1 MISRGAPPRVPPS
14 LAARYPPNG
23 IAMCLSPLKGSG
35 PHVTER
41 EMSVTAKAWRTT
53 AADMELISSKK
64 RKFCSEI
71 ENEGYGGGE
80 VEPSP
85 ENSASTAASTTCG
98 GFYEHEE
105 CSSGVVKKRSSDL
118 EIVDLQSECFRTESS
133 TSIARVFREA
143 TPTSDFYG
151 DSDQVSLHPIFT
163 VEGKKSTPPVN
174 SRRKIVKLSPS
185 PSDLEEFFAAAEK
198 YDQKRFVEK
207 YNYDIIRDVPL
218 EGKYQWVR
226 LHP

>member
-1 MISRGAPPRVPPS
+1 
-14 LAARYPPNG
+14 
-23 IAMCLSPLKGSG
+23 
-35 PHVTER
+35 
-41 EMSVTAKAWRTT
+41 MSVTAKAWRTT

-80 VEPSP
+80 VDPSP
-85 ENSASTAASTTCG
+85 ENSASPAESTTCG

-105 CSSGVVKKRSSDL
+105 CSSGVVKKISSDL
-118 EIVDLQSECFRTESS
+118 EIVDLQSECFGTEIS
-133 TSIARVFREA
+133 TSITRVFSREA

-151 DSDQVSLHPIFT
+151 DSDQVSLHPVST
-163 VEGKKSTPPVN
+163 AKAKKSTPPAT
-174 SRRKIVKLSPS
+174 SRRKILELSPS
-185 PSDLEEFFAAAEK
+185 PVDLEEFFAAAEKK

-207 YNYDIIRDVPL
+207 YNYDIVKDVPL